1 MYLHI
6 GKDIVL
12 DMKKIF
18 ERKQKDIVLKNKDIL
33 YILDYDSLKENR
45 VFNNFIEKV
54 DKKNIFD
61 ISENK
66 PKSIIITKEDNTI
79 KGYISNISSN
89 TLGKRSFI

>member
-6 GKDIVL
+6 G
-12 DMKKIF
+12 
-18 ERKQKDIVLKNKDIL
+18 KDIVLKNKDIL

>member
-12 DMKKIF
+12 
-18 ERKQKDIVLKNKDIL
+18 KNKDIL
-33 YILDYDSLKENR
+33 FILDYDSLKENN
-45 VFNNFIEKV
+45 VFNKFMEKV
-54 DKKNIFD
+54 DKKNILD
-61 ISENK
+61 ISDNK
-66 PKSIIITKEDNTI
+66 PKSIIITKENEII

>member
-6 GKDIVL
+6 GN
-12 DMKKIF
+12 
-18 ERKQKDIVLKNKDIL
+18 DIVLKNKEIVF
-33 YILDYDSLKENR
+33 ILDYNSLKDNK
-45 VFNNFIEKV
+45 VFNKFLESI
-54 DKKNIFD
+54 DKKCIFD

-66 PKSIIITKEDNTI
+66 PKSIVITKEDGVI